1 MCQKNSF
8 YVTPL
13 PCKLLITTLFM
24 FTCIKQSTFY
34 FDSNKY
40 YCQNCRNF
48 MKIILKES
56 YLMNITYLQVT
67 GRPSCGQEI
76 IAIGAVDAIDVK
88 HWGCEPQSWESITYF
103 SICQKFINSLRFGIT
118 AWQCVQIMA

>member
-1 MCQKNSF
+1 
-8 YVTPL
+8 
-13 PCKLLITTLFM
+13 
-24 FTCIKQSTFY
+24 
-34 FDSNKY
+34 
-40 YCQNCRNF
+40 

-103 SICQKFINSLRFGIT
+103 SICQKFRNSLRFSIT
-118 AWQCVQIMA
+118 AYRLWHNALFALVYFVFSKYFFKVVCT